1 MATTPSTRQ
10 TRADRE
16 YILKNLPE
24 GTKRVQ
30 VVNSQGQQNYK
41 RPEDV
46 DVVHDEI
53 VLASDGNPV
62 IMRGKPGRKPK
73 TQLAPVTPQI
83 AEVSD
88 ARDDH
93 VENDAIGKEVRK
105 DAEAPQIMDLVLA
118 GMAAEAS
125 ALEFERTELE
135 RHGRDTTNVSV
146 KRARVLK
153 SIADIWLKRKSITE
167 GGLIDL
173 DGPVFTALFA
183 LIIDTFKDAM
193 MTAGARGELV
203 ESTLNNILKLVSEST
218 WKEDAKLRMKDKIA

>member
-30 VVNSQGQQNYK
+30 IVNTQGQQKYV

-46 DVVHDEI
+46 DLAHDEI
-53 VLASDGNPV
+53 VLASDGTPV

-105 DAEAPQIMDLVLA
+105 DAEGTPIMDLVLA

-146 KRARVLK
+146 K

-173 DGPVFTALFA
+173 DSPAFTALFA
-183 LIIDTFKDAM
+183 LIVDTFKDAM
-193 MTAGARGELV
+193 TTAGARGELV
-203 ESTLNNILKLVSEST
+203 ESTLTNLLKLVSEST
-218 WKEDAKLRMKDKIA
+218 WKEDAKIRMKDKLA